1 MTILVNTN
9 IGALQGRQNV
19 QQLSEQV
26 NESIQKLS
34 SGTRLTSSRDDA
46 ASVKLVHQFD
56 AQLTGLNQA
65 NRNANFGIAMA
76 QIAEGS
82 LSEIFSNM
90 QKARQITV
98 TGGNRTLSSDDRS
111 ALGEEFKEL
120 LSTNNLIANNTLYG
134 NINILNYD
142 SAENGFEIRSRPE
155 PAPPVTVTTGNAILT
170 SLFGASINNDGIT
183 GQTLSMLSA
192 NLGNTGDL
200 GELVAAYM
208 LVTGESNAATAADTL
223 FVGTREGNV
232 SELVNNSALQ
242 LDIDELNKVLTTEN
256 SAQTGQSA
264 LITAVAAAFTEFAD
278 TDIDSVTGFSDAQLN
293 QIHGFATDTLLDTMS
308 GMISAIS
315 QQRSKLGADQN
326 GLAST
331 IRANSTEM
339 INVKDARS
347 RIADTDFASES
358 SKLARNQILL
368 QAANTILAQANQ
380 RPNTALSLLR

>member
-1 MTILVNTN
+1 MSILINTN

-34 SGTRLTSSRDDA
+34 SGTQLTSSRDAA

-56 AQLTGLNQA
+56 AHLTGLNQA

-82 LSEIFSNM
+82 LSEISSNM
-90 QKARQITV
+90 QRARQITV
-98 TGGNRTLSSDDRS
+98 TAGNRTLSSDDRN

-142 SAENGFEIRSRPE
+142 SAESGFEIRSRPE
-155 PAPPVTVTTGNAILT
+155 PAPLVTVTTGNAILT

-183 GQTLSMLSA
+183 GQTLSTLSA

-223 FVGTREGNV
+223 FAGAREGNV

-242 LDIDELNKVLTTEN
+242 LDINELNKVLTTEN
-256 SAQTGQSA
+256 SAQVGQSA
-264 LITAVAAAFTEFAD
+264 LITAVAAVFTEFAD
-278 TDIDSVTGFSDAQLN
+278 TDVDSVTGFSDGQLN
-293 QIHGFATDTLLDTMS
+293 QVHAFATDTLLDAMS
-308 GMISAIS
+308 GMISSIS
-315 QQRSKLGADQN
+315 RQRSKLGADQN

-358 SKLARNQILL
+358 AKLARNQILL